1 MFGELPKFE
10 WMILRVS
17 EPIRIVHFSD
27 IHVGMENYGRID
39 PQTGTSTRVRDFL
52 ERLDEVVD
60 YALAHEADLAIFAG
74 DAFKSRDPEPTQQR
88 EFAARIKRL
97 ADAMPTLL
105 LVGNHDMPSMAAR
118 ASSVDIF
125 RALEVP
131 GVIVGHLP
139 EARVVQTRRG
149 PIFLAWMP
157 YPMRNRLL
165 SKEEHQGKTIE
176 ELETALREAISDVLR
191 GLAEEASAQE
201 MPRVLA
207 AHFSVAEAKLGS
219 ERTVMLGREVAVFT
233 SSLVDPAWDYVALGH
248 IHQHQNLNPTGS
260 PPVVYSGSLERI
272 DFGEEGEPKGFC
284 WVEVSRG
291 RARWEFVPVQARPFR
306 TVRLDVRVLADPT
319 AAAVEAVTRIE
330 AEGAVVRVIIR
341 MRPDQQALLRDREIE
356 AALKPASNVVIA
368 REVESEAR
376 ARLGDLMPETLTP
389 IQLVERYF
397 RARGEDDKRI
407 AALLAKAEEL
417 LRDSG

>member
-1 MFGELPKFE
+1 V
-10 WMILRVS
+10 IHRVS
-17 EPIRIVHFSD
+17 EPIRIVHFAD

-60 YALAHEADLAIFAG
+60 YALTHEADLAIFAG

-131 GVIVGHLP
+131 GVIVGYQP
-139 EARVVQTRRG
+139 EGRVVQTRRG

-165 SKEEHQGKTIE
+165 SKEEHQGKTID
-176 ELETALREAISDVLR
+176 ELEAALREAVSDVVR
-191 GLAEEASAQE
+191 GLAQEASAAD
-201 MPRVLA
+201 MPRLLA

-219 ERTVMLGREVAVFT
+219 ERTVMLGSDVAVLT
-233 SSLVDPAWDYVALGH
+233 SVLADPAWDYVALGH
-248 IHQHQNLNPTGS
+248 IHKHQNLNPNGS
-260 PPVVYSGSLERI
+260 PPVIYSGSLERI
-272 DFGEEGEPKGFC
+272 DFGEEREPKGFC

-291 RARWEFVPVQARPFR
+291 RAEWEFVPVRARPFLS
-306 TVRLDVRVLADPT
+306 VSLDVRSLADPT
-319 AAAVEAVTRIE
+319 AAAVEAVSRLE
-330 AEGAVVRVIIR
+330 AEGAVVRVVLR
-341 MRPDQQALLRDREIE
+341 MRADQQALLRDREVE
-356 AALKPASNVVIA
+356 AALKQASNVLIA

-376 ARLGDLMPETLTP
+376 ARLGNLAPEALTP
-389 IQLVERYF
+389 IELVERYF
-397 RARGEDDKRI
+397 RARGEDDVRI

-417 LRDSG
+417 LRDTG